1 MALTPSVVVPVV
13 NIKGTKVYRLRTML
27 DSGSEQNWIAED
39 VLPFIKHTK
48 ITTLH
53 LNIKHFDGTTSK
65 KVDLIQIYVAAD
77 SNRTFRIGE
86 SEKGSEK
93 ESEKGS
99 EKESEKECVSE

>member
-1 MALTPSVVVPVV
+1 MALTPSVVVPIV
-13 NIKGTKVYRLRTML
+13 NIKGTEVYRLRTML

-77 SNRTFRIGE
+77 SNRISRVG
-86 SEKGSEK
+86 
-93 ESEKGS
+93 
-99 EKESEKECVSE
+99 ESEKECERGCENEFTRERKTY